1 VAAQRN
7 ASFFTSTSGKR
18 ESISSRQNGTS
29 ALRPG
34 DRRLAAPLSPRSPRR
49 RKGRRRRRTLLRER
63 RDGLEILTTVGGRE
77 TNSLRRR
84 FTPRDSF
91 LGFVP
96 LSAWGFVPWFLCPLH
111 TSAARR
117 LRKTRDDTA
126 EGGCFLSFL
135 WCRWLLFALL
145 FVVVVVVPG
154 VHSLASAACDRP
166 SSTLPRKQKL
176 KTVWVKTSRR
186 SLRCP
191 EPAKQGTYFLWITPS
206 RTGAPCL
213 LPSV

>member
-1 VAAQRN
+1 LKSWGCAGRGVLTARGCPEKRLLFSPAQG
-7 ASFFTSTSGKR
+7 GKR
-18 ESISSRQNGTS
+18 ESISSRQDGTS

-34 DRRLAAPLSPRSPRR
+34 DRRLAAPLSPWSPRR
-49 RKGRRRRRTLLRER
+49 RMGRRRRRTLLRER

-96 LSAWGFVPWFLCPLH
+96 LPAWGFVPWFLCPLH

-126 EGGCFLSFL
+126 EGGCFLSIL

-145 FVVVVVVPG
+145 FCRRRGSRGAFPG
-154 VHSLASAACDRP
+154 LRSVRSTVIHSA
-166 SSTLPRKQKL
+166 K
-176 KTVWVKTSRR
+176 KTKN
-186 SLRCP
+186 
-191 EPAKQGTYFLWITPS
+191 
-206 RTGAPCL
+206 
-213 LPSV
+213 